1 MGKLFD
7 LEITLDYNLST
18 PYNDILWKC
27 DWVQGF
33 ATSFKVTIVNKSEFV
48 FPGAVIRVVLEE
60 HSSLRSSDLIHTF
73 TPIMVPQLEPGD
85 YITSEDYELVRELR
99 YKRGNR
105 IQNRILLTEYGR
117 SFAEYMNYIPSS
129 KGSLHP
135 VSFIRRFWLA
145 ILATC
150 TILGGIAALIFIL
163 RGCQ

>member
-18 PYNDILWKC
+18 PYNDILLKC

-85 YITSEDYELVRELR
+85 YITSEDYEYFPQYDGICEILLESDIFKRKEIIISGSMQRTPVR
-99 YKRGNR
+99 NR
-105 IQNRILLTEYGR
+105 ISSHFSVVRWQELEIIQLLR
-117 SFAEYMNYIPSS
+117 KLVA
-129 KGSLHP
+129 KG
-135 VSFIRRFWLA
+135 
-145 ILATC
+145 
-150 TILGGIAALIFIL
+150 G
-163 RGCQ
+163 